1 MNLFP
6 LCYANDNDAL
16 IPEIWAQESLAILE
30 ENMVMANL
38 VHRDFSPLVASY
50 GDVVNTRRP
59 SEFTTR
65 RKAQSDSVDNQDA
78 SSTNV
83 QVPLNQHI
91 YVSFTIKDEEASMS
105 FKDLVSYYMEPAAM
119 QMGRSVDKILL
130 GQAPQFLDNK
140 AGKLATMSSSTAKD
154 YVLDAREVMNNN
166 KAYPNGR
173 NLVVTPQAET
183 EILKTELFIAADSR
197 GDGGTALEEARLGRI
212 LGFDVYMDQ
221 NAPYLALSSADTNTL
236 NHTAG
241 ASAGDTGN
249 KACTSATEVT
259 NGEFVWFTGDA
270 QPQVISAHSGS
281 GSTTGVTLVDA
292 YKYAVTANAVGYAF
306 NAAAVDLAGHTSANS
321 SITAYAA
328 GYDKKI
334 KLDGF
339 TANKLPVAGQILAH
353 GTGTSRKTY
362 TIIQVESISANYTSV
377 YVWLDR
383 PLDTAMANNDVVFP
397 GPHGSMCLAFH
408 RDAIALVNR
417 PLALPANALG
427 VQSAIGSYNNLSM
440 RVAMQYNI
448 SSQGTVVTLDM
459 LCGVKVLDENL
470 GCVLLA

>member
-1 MNLFP
+1 MNLYP

-16 IPEIWAQESLAILE
+16 IPELWANESLAILE

-59 SEFTTR
+59 SEFSTR

-78 SSTNV
+78 QSTNV

-91 YVSFTIKDEEASMS
+91 YVSFTIKDEEASLS
-105 FKDLVSYYMEPAAM
+105 FKELIGYYMEPAAL
-119 QMGRSVDKILL
+119 QMARTVDRVLI
-130 GQAPQFLDNK
+130 GQVHEFLDNK
-140 AGKLATMSSSTAKD
+140 AGKLAGMTSSTAKND
-154 YVLDAREVMNNN
+154 VLEAREVMNVN

-173 NLVVTPQAET
+173 NLVVSPYAET
-183 EILKTELFIAADSR
+183 SMLQTELFIAANQR

-212 LGFDVYMDQ
+212 LGFDTYMDQ
-221 NAPYLALSSADTNTL
+221 NVPYAPLTGADTVTL

-249 KACTSATEVT
+249 KACTTASANVT
-259 NGEFVWFTGDA
+259 DGSFVWFTGDQ
-270 QPQVISAHSGS
+270 QPQVISAH
-281 GSTTGVTLVDA
+281 TGTGPITGITLVDA
-292 YKYAVTANAVGYAF
+292 YKYDVAANAVGYAF
-306 NAAAVDLAGHTSANS
+306 TPAAVDLAGHTSANA

-334 KLDGF
+334 RLDGM
-339 TANKLPVAGQILAH
+339 TANKKVIVGQLLAH
-353 GTGTSRKTY
+353 GVGAARKTY
-362 TIIQVESISANYTSV
+362 TIIEVESVNTTCC

-383 PLDTAMANNDVVFP
+383 PLETAFANNDAVFP
-397 GPHGSMCLAFH
+397 GPHGSMCLGFH
-408 RDAIALVNR
+408 RDAIALVSR
-417 PLALPANALG
+417 PLALPSNSHG
-427 VQSAIGSYNNLSM
+427 VSAAVGSYNNLAM